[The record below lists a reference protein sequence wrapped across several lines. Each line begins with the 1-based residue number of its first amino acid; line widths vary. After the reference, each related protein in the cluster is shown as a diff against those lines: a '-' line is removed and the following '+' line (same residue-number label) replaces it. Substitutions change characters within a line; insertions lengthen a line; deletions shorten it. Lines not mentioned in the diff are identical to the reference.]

1 MKVKILA
8 KQRLEVAI
16 KCKLKKNELTPRLK
30 KVIREGE
37 RNFKSGKYVE
47 FTSLEDA
54 IKYGLED

>member
-1 MKVKILA
+1 MKVKIFA
-8 KQRLEVAI
+8 KQRLEAA
-16 KCKLKKNELTPRLK
+16 KKRKSKKNGLTPWLK

-37 RNFKSGKYVE
+37 RNFKNGKYVE

>member
-1 MKVKILA
+1 MKVKIFA
-8 KQRLEVAI
+8 KQRLEAA
-16 KCKLKKNELTPRLK
+16 KKRKSKKNELTPWLK

-47 FTSLEDA
+47 FTSLDDA